1 MPHRKS
7 SISGLIHVLSSFRS
21 VGGGKT
27 TSIPLWFGYKILQ
40 RILV

>member
-7 SISGLIHVLSSFRS
+7 GISALIHVLSSFRS

-27 TSIPLWFGYKILQ
+27 TCIPLWFGYKILQ
-40 RILV
+40 RMLA